1 MVAGSEAAA
10 RELATAAVDEMT
22 AGMEA
27 PVATLTTDDRT
38 FRAYSFLGTIVK
50 FLGLLAAH
58 GLQGYLVVL
67 LFVSSKKL

>member
-1 MVAGSEAAA
+1 
-10 RELATAAVDEMT
+10 MT